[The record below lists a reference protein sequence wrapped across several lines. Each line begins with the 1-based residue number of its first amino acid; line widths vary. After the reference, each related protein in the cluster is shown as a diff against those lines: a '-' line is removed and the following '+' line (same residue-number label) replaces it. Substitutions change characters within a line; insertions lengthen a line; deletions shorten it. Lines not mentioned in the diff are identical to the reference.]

1 MRAPAR
7 RAARIASRSLPSVAQ
22 SFVEE
27 HADGLVCLSGCA
39 RNGLAVHDPNAAARL
54 ARAFGRE
61 RFFVELQRPYERGDV
76 RRNAALRDL
85 AEHLGVAHRRH
96 RQRACPRGA
105 AHAAPG
111 HARRDPLPHLARRL
125 RAGAAGQPREH
136 PARAGRGGRAL
147 RRHRPGRRRPH
158 RRDRGAPAVR
168 PHRGARLPLS
178 RLLRRRRAGDPAA
191 RRDLQRRLRRP
202 LSAAR
207 PAAARPGARSPRERA
222 RADRRAR
229 AGRVLPAPLGGAR
242 ARPGMRPAGARSRL
256 APPLPAAGAR
266 ARQLGRLDRLLPH
279 RPLARRSGRE
289 RSLAR
294 ALPQPRAG
302 LGPGHRPRL
311 PARHPREA
319 DRRRHRALRQR
330 ARLARR
336 ELRHLPLARR
346 DPRRRQ
352 GARAA
357 AGRARADRPAQRRLG
372 CLAHRRGGGRPSGC
386 RAQAGLE
393 ALARLP
399 VPRRPRS
406 PACRA
411 TSPST
416 RAAW

>member
-1 MRAPAR
+1 M
-7 RAARIASRSLPSVAQ
+7 
-22 SFVEE
+22 
-27 HADGLVCLSGCA
+27 
-39 RNGLAVHDPNAAARL
+39 
-54 ARAFGRE
+54 
-61 RFFVELQRPYERGDV
+61 
-76 RRNAALRDL
+76 RRNTALRDL
-85 AEHLGVAHRRH
+85 AEHLGVATVATGNVH
-96 RQRACPRGA
+96 
-105 AHAAPG
+105 AHAA
-111 HARRDPLPHLARRL
+111 RRTLLQDTLVAIRCRTSLDGCEQERRGNRESIL
-125 RAGAAGQPREH
+125 RAPADAAD
-136 PARAGRGGRAL
+136 AL

-158 RRDRGAPAVR
+158 RRDRGAPPVR
-168 PHRGARLPLS
+168 PHRGARLPLP
-178 RLLRRRRAGDPAA
+178 RLLRRRRARDPAA

-202 LSAAR
+202 LSTAR

-229 AGRVLPAPLGGAR
+229 AGGVLPAPLGGAR
-242 ARPGMRPAGARSRL
+242 ARARMRPAGARSRL
-256 APPLPAAGAR
+256 APPLPATGTG

-289 RSLAR
+289 RPLAR

-302 LGPGHRPRL
+302 LGAGHRPRL

-319 DRRRHRALRQR
+319 DRRRHGALRQR
-330 ARLARR
+330 ARVARR
-336 ELRHLPLARR
+336 ELRHLSLARR

-357 AGRARADRPAQRRLG
+357 AGGARADRPAQRRLG
-372 CLAHRRGGGRPSGC
+372 CIAHRRGGGRASGC

-406 PACRA
+406 PACRG